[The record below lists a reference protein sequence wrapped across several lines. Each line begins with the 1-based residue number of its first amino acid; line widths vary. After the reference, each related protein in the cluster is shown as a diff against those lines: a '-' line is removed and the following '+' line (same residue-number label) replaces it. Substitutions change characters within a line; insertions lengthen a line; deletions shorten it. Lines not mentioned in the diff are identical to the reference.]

1 VFIHAGLDM
10 IAFQLRLDNNNGAG
24 YMPESTHLQSNTDF
38 TQNTIEAAIRLGLLF
53 LLAAWCFQI
62 IYPFIEVVMWGVII
76 AVATYPLF
84 VKLRSAMGNRNK
96 LAAIV
101 YTVLALAL
109 LITPAMMIAD
119 SLIHT
124 SQVLSEKYEQ
134 GQLEIPPPQDNV
146 KQWPLVGEKL
156 YDFWSQASTN
166 LQGTIEK
173 YEPQL
178 KKAAEK
184 VITVAAGAGG
194 GILQFVL
201 SIIIAGV
208 LVANAQGAY
217 NVTLKTFSRLIDSRQ
232 GEMFTNLSRDT
243 IRSIAQGVIGIAI
256 IQALLSGLGM
266 YVMDVPAWGLWSLF
280 ILVLAIAQLPPILVL
295 GFVIAYVWS
304 VAETTPAVIF
314 TIYAL
319 VVSGSDSFLKPLL
332 LGRGLKTPMLVI
344 LLGAIGGML
353 MSGII
358 GLFIGAV
365 ILALGYELFMEW
377 LDRGAEA
384 ESQAT

>member
-1 VFIHAGLDM
+1 
-10 IAFQLRLDNNNGAG
+10 
-24 YMPESTHLQSNTDF
+24 MPESTHLQSNTDF
-38 TQNTIEAAIRLGLLF
+38 TQNTIEVAIRLGLLF
-53 LLAAWCFQI
+53 LLAAWCFRI

-84 VKLRSAMGNRNK
+84 IKLRSAMGHRNK

-101 YTVLALAL
+101 YTLLALAL

-119 SLIHT
+119 SLIQT
-124 SQVLSEKYEQ
+124 SQVLSERYEQ

-178 KKAAEK
+178 KEGAEK
-184 VITVAAGAGG
+184 VITVAAGTGG
-194 GILQFVL
+194 GILQFIL

-217 NVTLKTFSRLIDSRQ
+217 NVTLKTFSRLIDNRQ

-266 YVMDVPAWGLWSLF
+266 YVMNIPAWGLWSLF

-295 GFVIAYVWS
+295 GFVIAYVWT

-319 VVSGSDSFLKPLL
+319 IVSGSDSFLKPLL

-377 LDRGAEA
+377 LDRGAAEA
-384 ESQAT
+384 KSQAA

>member
-1 VFIHAGLDM
+1 
-10 IAFQLRLDNNNGAG
+10 
-24 YMPESTHLQSNTDF
+24 MPESTLSQTNTDF

-62 IYPFIEVVMWGVII
+62 IYPFIEPVMWGVII

-84 VKLRSAMGNRNK
+84 VKLRSALGGRIK
-96 LAAIV
+96 LAAVV
-101 YTVLALAL
+101 YTLLALAL

-119 SLIHT
+119 SLIQT
-124 SQVLSEKYEQ
+124 SQALAEKYDQ
-134 GQLEIPPPQDNV
+134 GQLEIPPPQDSV
-146 KQWPLVGEKL
+146 KEWPLVGEKL
-156 YDFWSQASTN
+156 HDFWSQASTN

-178 KKAAEK
+178 KDTAEK

-194 GILQFVL
+194 GILQFIL
-201 SIIIAGV
+201 SVIIAGI

-217 NVTLKTFSRLIDSRQ
+217 NVTLKTFSRLIDNKQ

-280 ILVLAIAQLPPILVL
+280 ILVL

-319 VVSGSDSFLKPLL
+319 IVSGSDSFLKPLL

-377 LDRGAEA
+377 LDRGGEA
-384 ESQAT
+384 ESQVA

>member
-1 VFIHAGLDM
+1 
-10 IAFQLRLDNNNGAG
+10 
-24 YMPESTHLQSNTDF
+24 MPESTHLQTNTDF

-53 LLAAWCFQI
+53 LLAAWCFRI

-84 VKLRSAMGNRNK
+84 VKLRSALGNRNK

-101 YTVLALAL
+101 YTLLALTL

-119 SLIHT
+119 SLIQT

-146 KQWPLVGEKL
+146 KEWPLVGEKL
-156 YDFWSQASTN
+156 HDFWSQASSN
-166 LQGTIEK
+166 LQGTIET
-173 YEPQL
+173 YEPQW

-184 VITVAAGAGG
+184 VLTVAAGASG

-208 LVANAQGAY
+208 LVAHAQGAY
-217 NVTLKTFSRLIDSRQ
+217 NVILKTFSRLIDNRQ

-266 YVMDVPAWGLWSLF
+266 YMMDVPAWGLWSLF

-295 GFVIAYVWS
+295 GFVIAYVWTS
-304 VAETTPAVIF
+304 AETTPAVIF

-319 VVSGSDSFLKPLL
+319 IVGASDNFLKPLL

-344 LLGAIGGML
+344 LLGAIGGMI

-365 ILALGYELFMEW
+365 ILALGYELFMDW
-377 LDRGAEA
+377 LDRGAVDC
-384 ESQAT
+384 ESQAA

>member
-1 VFIHAGLDM
+1 
-10 IAFQLRLDNNNGAG
+10 
-24 YMPESTHLQSNTDF
+24 MPESTPVQTNTDF
-38 TQNTIEAAIRLGLLF
+38 TQNTIEAAIRLGLLM
-53 LLAAWCFQI
+53 LLAAWCFMI
-62 IYPFIEVVMWGVII
+62 VRPFIAPVMWGVII
-76 AVATYPLF
+76 AVATYPAF
-84 VKLRSAMGNRNK
+84 VKLKNILGGRNK
-96 LAAIV
+96 LAAVVFTLI
-101 YTVLALAL
+101 ALAI
-109 LITPAMMIAD
+109 LITPTIMISD
-119 SLIHT
+119 SLIAT
-124 SQVLSEKYEQ
+124 SRAIGEKYEQ
-134 GQLEIPPPQDNV
+134 GQLQIPPPKENV
-146 KQWPLVGEKL
+146 KEWPLVGDKL
-156 YDFWSQASTN
+156 YALWSQASTN

-178 KKAAEK
+178 RGAGQKL
-184 VITVAAGAGG
+184 ISIAAGAGG

-201 SIIIAGV
+201 SIIIAGI

-217 NVTLKTFSRLIDSRQ
+217 NITLKTFSRLIDSKQ
-232 GEMFTNLSRDT
+232 GELFTNLSRDT

-280 ILVLAIAQLPPILVL
+280 ILVLAIAQLPPILIL
-295 GFVIAYVWS
+295 GFVIAYVWTS
-304 VAETTPAVIF
+304 AETTPAVIF

-319 VVSGSDSFLKPLL
+319 IVSGSDGLLKPLL

-377 LDRGAEA
+377 LDRGAVEA
-384 ESQAT
+384 ESQAS

>member
-1 VFIHAGLDM
+1 ML
-10 IAFQLRLDNNNGAG
+10 
-24 YMPESTHLQSNTDF
+24 ESTPYQNNTDF
-38 TQNTIEAAIRLGLLF
+38 TQNTIEAAIRLGLLM
-53 LLAAWCFQI
+53 LLAAWCFMI
-62 IYPFIEVVMWGVII
+62 VRPFIAPVMWGVII

-84 VKLRSAMGNRNK
+84 VKLKNAMGGRNK
-96 LAAIV
+96 LASV
-101 YTVLALAL
+101 VFTLFALAI
-109 LITPAMMIAD
+109 LIVPAVMISD
-119 SLIHT
+119 SLIAT
-124 SQVLSEKYEQ
+124 SQAISEKYEQ
-134 GQLEIPPPQDNV
+134 GQIEIPPPKENL
-146 KQWPLVGEKL
+146 KEWPLVGEQL
-156 YDFWSQASTN
+156 FGLWSQASTN

-178 KKAAEK
+178 KVAGEK
-184 VITVAAGAGG
+184 IIAVAAGAGG

-217 NVTLKTFSRLIDSRQ
+217 KVTLKTFSRLIDNKQ

-266 YVMDVPAWGLWSLF
+266 YIMDVPAWGLWSLF
-280 ILVLAIAQLPPILVL
+280 ILVLAIAQLPPLLVL
-295 GFVIAYVWS
+295 GFVIAYVWTA
-304 VAETTPAVIF
+304 AETTPAVIF

-319 VVSGSDSFLKPLL
+319 IVSGSDSFLKPLL

-344 LLGAIGGML
+344 LLGAIGGMI

-377 LDRGAEA
+377 LDRGVETAE
-384 ESQAT
+384 EQAA